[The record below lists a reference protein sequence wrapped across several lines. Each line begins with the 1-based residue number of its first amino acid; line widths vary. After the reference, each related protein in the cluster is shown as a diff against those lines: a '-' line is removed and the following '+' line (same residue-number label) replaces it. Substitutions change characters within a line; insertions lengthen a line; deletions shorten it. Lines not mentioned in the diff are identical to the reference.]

1 MNSFSPKLLLPLGAL
16 SSHSFS
22 PLKDLSGLPNLSPLP
37 NGFLPFDANGFSS
50 DLPKGFAPLGPF
62 ANGLSSEDFPKGF
75 APLGPLSNEFDDFEN
90 LRFAELSAAE
100 PSTEPS
106 PAE

>member
-37 NGFLPFDANGFSS
+37 N
-50 DLPKGFAPLGPF
+50 GFAPLGPF

-106 PAE
+106 QAE